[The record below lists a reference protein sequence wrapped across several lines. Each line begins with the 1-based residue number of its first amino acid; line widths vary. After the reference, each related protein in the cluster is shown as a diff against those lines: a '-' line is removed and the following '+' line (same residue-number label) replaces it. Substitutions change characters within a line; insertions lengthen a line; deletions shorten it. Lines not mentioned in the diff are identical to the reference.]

1 MYSWRWAW
9 LSVVNRFVNGS
20 ESRKPKSTW
29 TPRPATRSS
38 CSNSA
43 RLRSSRSAV
52 DSSRPAVDSS
62 RPALDSSRPPPAGA
76 ASVAPRPALRSAA
89 PVSLGI
95 RCPKFHAKTGPVLVG
110 SQHSAARIERAFEEH
125 PLDPLMVVEV
135 LHVTEIRDRGRY
147 LRVQVRRAVRRHL
160 SAVRSCQRGSAQE
173 FGDPAA
179 PGQVQLQAVNRAG
192 VDEAGRAG

>member
-43 RLRSSRSAV
+43 RLRSSRSAL
-52 DSSRPAVDSS
+52 DSSRP
-62 RPALDSSRPPPAGA
+62 PPPAGA